1 MFTPTLK
8 THSTPLK
15 LKLRKITSFLI
26 LYEVNILNQYQSSY
40 KTIVYYFSQ
49 TKHVFR
55 FPFCISKAPG
65 QGLLRF
71 LLAPV

>member
-40 KTIVYYFSQ
+40 KTICLLFFPNQ
-49 TKHVFR
+49 TCF
-55 FPFCISKAPG
+55 
-65 QGLLRF
+65 
-71 LLAPV
+71 